1 MMNKLML
8 GLAAGAFLAAYPVM
22 AGEVLNSE
30 VTPNEDTMVYGEAA
44 TPNGG
49 EDAAIVAQ
57 PENAP
62 NPLGNPI
69 VDANAAPNAA
79 PAAMPQQSAPDAAG
93 TPVDAVKELPAGVV
107 NQISEQN
114 PSISQE
120 PNPADMNNKIQDTL
134 YESGNRIYDIQSYPA
149 SDINQ
154 LESPAQPT
162 IDNYPAY

>member
-1 MMNKLML
+1 MNELML
-8 GLAAGAFLAAYPVM
+8 GLAMGALLAANPVM

-30 VTPNEDTMVYGEAA
+30 VAPNEDTMVYGEAA
-44 TPNGG
+44 TPDGG

-69 VDANAAPNAA
+69 VDTNPTPNAA
-79 PAAMPQQSAPDAAG
+79 PAAMPQESAPDAAG
-93 TPVDAVKELPAGVV
+93 TPVDAVKELPAGVI

-134 YESGNRIYDIQSYPA
+134 YES
-149 SDINQ
+149 
-154 LESPAQPT
+154 
-162 IDNYPAY
+162 